1 MDSIM
6 KQVGSVVTGLTGL
19 LISFIGLAVAGQV
32 VFGQIMDLDVIGNI
46 TGIVDQLTS
55 GGFVGLVVL
64 LILWGQMK

>member
-1 MDSIM
+1 M
-6 KQVGSVVTGLTGL
+6 KQVGSVVSGLTGL

-32 VFGQIMDLDVIGNI
+32 VFGNIMDLDVIGNI
-46 TGIVDQLTS
+46 TDIVAQLTS

>member
-32 VFGQIMDLDVIGNI
+32 IFGQFMNLDVIGNI

>member
-32 VFGQIMDLDVIGNI
+32 VFGQIMNLDVIGNI

>member
-6 KQVGSVVTGLTGL
+6 KQVGSVVSGLTGL

-32 VFGQIMDLDVIGNI
+32 VFGNIMDLDVIGNI
-46 TGIVDQLTS
+46 TDIVAQLTS

>member
-32 VFGQIMDLDVIGNI
+32 VFGQFLTLDVIGNI

>member
-1 MDSIM
+1 M

-32 VFGQIMDLDVIGNI
+32 IFGQFMNLDVIGNI

>member
-6 KQVGSVVTGLTGL
+6 KQVGSVVSGLTGL

-46 TGIVDQLTS
+46 TDIVAQLTS

>member
-1 MDSIM
+1 M
-6 KQVGSVVTGLTGL
+6 KQVGSVVSGLTGL

-32 VFGQIMDLDVIGNI
+32 VFGQIMGLDVIGNI
-46 TGIVDQLTS
+46 TDIVAQLTS

>member
-1 MDSIM
+1 M

>member
-6 KQVGSVVTGLTGL
+6 KQVGSVVSGLTGL

-32 VFGQIMDLDVIGNI
+32 IFGQFMNLDVIGNI

>member
-1 MDSIM
+1 M
-6 KQVGSVVTGLTGL
+6 KQVGSVVSGLTGL

-46 TGIVDQLTS
+46 TDIVAQLTS